1 MIEYGVESISWRSSL
16 TSRVHRALGREP
28 MLDLSENSSACDTR
42 EIDRLGI
49 SQGSTFHYPTGP
61 FGRVEKGFE
70 VQNTG
75 TDTVTC
81 GAILLYRI

>member
-28 MLDLSENSSACDTR
+28 VLDLSENSSACDTR

-49 SQGSTFHYPTGP
+49 SQGSTFNYPTGP
-61 FGRVEKGFE
+61 FGRAEKVRSSEYWNGHCSMRCYS
-70 VQNTG
+70 
-75 TDTVTC
+75 TV
-81 GAILLYRI
+81 